1 MPQARKVINMI
12 KLENTVTPSPE
23 QWQATIRGARNPMN
37 SWGKSDSQ
45 FWPGNMRIG
54 ENDLDLMKR
63 LIKAGTDHSK
73 FMRFL
78 SVMVDITAPLY
89 WWSEYDTYKVGTV
102 ANSCSKMHKLM
113 SKPFEMSDFSF
124 DKLPGFKNEIKQF
137 RPEIDEESEIWKKI
151 DDDYEVSDK
160 GRIRHGMRVLSGSVH
175 KDNYILVTLHRKQ
188 QPIHRIVAK
197 AFIPNPDNKP
207 EVNHI
212 DGNKMN
218 NATNNLE
225 WVTSSE
231 NQTHAMKNGL
241 QPKPVSTYKGKFTS
255 EQRNEIKR
263 LWDSGEIS
271 RRQLARMYGV
281 SHTCICDIIN
291 DKYKYAESV
300 NTFEESARPVI
311 DMLNELRDSYLNCD
325 DKASK
330 KHIWYTIIQ
339 LLPSSYNQKR
349 TVMLNYAVLRN
360 IYHARAG
367 HKLDEWQQFREWIET
382 LPYSE
387 LITMDSVTKSNKDKI
402 AELCEIL
409 KSDKLIRE
417 AFCGS
422 VASALYEIPDGVDL
436 SVQEIAE
443 RITNRVV
450 GDENGSN

>member
-23 QWQATIRGARNPMN
+23 QWKATIRGTRNPMN

-45 FWPGNMRIG
+45 FWPGHMRIG

-78 SVMVDITAPLY
+78 PVMVDITAPLY
-89 WWSEYDTYKVGTV
+89 WWKEFDTYKVGTV
-102 ANSCSKMHKLM
+102 ANSCSTMHKIQAQEFTLD
-113 SKPFEMSDFSF
+113 DFSCEHLDIRTKALLEEIIKALNDYRELYIEYNPDDF
-124 DKLPGFKNEIKQF
+124 EIKGC
-137 RPEIDEESEIWKKI
+137 P
-151 DDDYEVSDK
+151 
-160 GRIRHGMRVLSGSVH
+160 
-175 KDNYILVTLHRKQ
+175 
-188 QPIHRIVAK
+188 
-197 AFIPNPDNKP
+197 
-207 EVNHI
+207 
-212 DGNKMN
+212 
-218 NATNNLE
+218 
-225 WVTSSE
+225 
-231 NQTHAMKNGL
+231 
-241 QPKPVSTYKGKFTS
+241 
-255 EQRNEIKR
+255 
-263 LWDSGEIS
+263 
-271 RRQLARMYGV
+271 
-281 SHTCICDIIN
+281 
-291 DKYKYAESV
+291 
-300 NTFEESARPVI
+300 
-311 DMLNELRDSYLNCD
+311 
-325 DKASK
+325 SK
-330 KHIWYTIIQ
+330 KDIWWQMIQ

-367 HKLDEWQQFREWIET
+367 HKLNEWQQFREWIES

-387 LITMDSVTKSNKDKI
+387 LITMDSVPKSNKDKI
-402 AELCEIL
+402 ADLSEIL

>member
-23 QWQATIRGARNPMN
+23 QWKATIRGTRNPMN

-45 FWPGNMRIG
+45 FWPGHMRIG

-78 SVMVDITAPLY
+78 PVMVDITAPLY
-89 WWSEYDTYKVGTV
+89 WWKEFDTYKVGTV
-102 ANSCSKMHKLM
+102 ANSCSTMHKIQAQEFTLD
-113 SKPFEMSDFSF
+113 DFSCEHLDIRTKALLEEIIKALNDYRELYIEYNPDDF
-124 DKLPGFKNEIKQF
+124 EIKGC
-137 RPEIDEESEIWKKI
+137 P
-151 DDDYEVSDK
+151 
-160 GRIRHGMRVLSGSVH
+160 
-175 KDNYILVTLHRKQ
+175 
-188 QPIHRIVAK
+188 
-197 AFIPNPDNKP
+197 
-207 EVNHI
+207 
-212 DGNKMN
+212 
-218 NATNNLE
+218 
-225 WVTSSE
+225 
-231 NQTHAMKNGL
+231 
-241 QPKPVSTYKGKFTS
+241 
-255 EQRNEIKR
+255 
-263 LWDSGEIS
+263 
-271 RRQLARMYGV
+271 
-281 SHTCICDIIN
+281 
-291 DKYKYAESV
+291 
-300 NTFEESARPVI
+300 
-311 DMLNELRDSYLNCD
+311 
-325 DKASK
+325 SK
-330 KHIWYTIIQ
+330 KDIWWQMIQ

-367 HKLDEWQQFREWIET
+367 HKLDEWQQLREWIES

-387 LITMDSVTKSNKDKI
+387 LITMDSVPKSNKDKI
-402 AELCEIL
+402 ADLSEIL

>member
-23 QWQATIRGARNPMN
+23 QWKATIRGTRNPMN

-45 FWPGNMRIG
+45 FWPGHMRIG

-78 SVMVDITAPLY
+78 PVMVDITAPLY
-89 WWSEYDTYKVGTV
+89 WWKEFDTYKVGTV
-102 ANSCSKMHKLM
+102 ANSCSTMHKIQAKEFALD
-113 SKPFEMSDFSF
+113 DFSCEHL
-124 DKLPGFKNEIKQF
+124 DIRTKSLLEEIIKALNDYRKLYIEYNPDDFEIKGC
-137 RPEIDEESEIWKKI
+137 P
-151 DDDYEVSDK
+151 
-160 GRIRHGMRVLSGSVH
+160 
-175 KDNYILVTLHRKQ
+175 
-188 QPIHRIVAK
+188 
-197 AFIPNPDNKP
+197 
-207 EVNHI
+207 
-212 DGNKMN
+212 
-218 NATNNLE
+218 
-225 WVTSSE
+225 
-231 NQTHAMKNGL
+231 
-241 QPKPVSTYKGKFTS
+241 
-255 EQRNEIKR
+255 
-263 LWDSGEIS
+263 
-271 RRQLARMYGV
+271 
-281 SHTCICDIIN
+281 
-291 DKYKYAESV
+291 
-300 NTFEESARPVI
+300 
-311 DMLNELRDSYLNCD
+311 
-325 DKASK
+325 SK
-330 KHIWYTIIQ
+330 KDIWWQMIQ

-387 LITMDSVTKSNKDKI
+387 LITMDSVPKSNKDKI
-402 AELCEIL
+402 ADLSEIL

>member
-23 QWQATIRGARNPMN
+23 QWKATIRGTRNPMN

-45 FWPGNMRIG
+45 FWPGHMRIG

-78 SVMVDITAPLY
+78 PVMVDITAPLY
-89 WWSEYDTYKVGTV
+89 WWKEFDTYKVGTV
-102 ANSCSKMHKLM
+102 ANSCSTMHKIQAQEFTLD
-113 SKPFEMSDFSF
+113 DFSCEHLDIRTKALLEEIIKALNDYRELYIEYNPDDF
-124 DKLPGFKNEIKQF
+124 EIKGC
-137 RPEIDEESEIWKKI
+137 P
-151 DDDYEVSDK
+151 
-160 GRIRHGMRVLSGSVH
+160 
-175 KDNYILVTLHRKQ
+175 
-188 QPIHRIVAK
+188 
-197 AFIPNPDNKP
+197 
-207 EVNHI
+207 
-212 DGNKMN
+212 
-218 NATNNLE
+218 
-225 WVTSSE
+225 
-231 NQTHAMKNGL
+231 
-241 QPKPVSTYKGKFTS
+241 
-255 EQRNEIKR
+255 
-263 LWDSGEIS
+263 
-271 RRQLARMYGV
+271 
-281 SHTCICDIIN
+281 
-291 DKYKYAESV
+291 
-300 NTFEESARPVI
+300 
-311 DMLNELRDSYLNCD
+311 
-325 DKASK
+325 SK
-330 KHIWYTIIQ
+330 KDIWWQMIQ

-367 HKLDEWQQFREWIET
+367 HKLDEWQQFREWIES

-387 LITMDSVTKSNKDKI
+387 LITMDSVPKSNKDKI
-402 AELCEIL
+402 ADLSEIL